1 MKKLYTL
8 AATLLATTSLL
19 AQNTLTSADITYL
32 GDGFYQKE
40 CDTTGV
46 QAGAA
51 GNGITWDFSGLIP
64 KTDSTFLDYIDPA
77 TTAYASSFTAANVA
91 LEEENGALSYFELT
105 TDEYNYYG
113 SVTDDGTGGTIKY
126 TYSDPARYFSF
137 PLAFGNTSSD
147 NLAAGYTAGGLVYTR
162 TGTID
167 TEYDGFGTLILP
179 TGTFTDVSRV
189 KIFEDNHDVATVQG
203 FPINVDVSITTYE
216 WITKGNKSPLLI
228 ISYVKAV
235 TSGVTTLSKI
245 VKMATKKSSGVGITE
260 NNTALELSIFPSPA
274 TNSITITSSEN
285 TATINLLDISGKQLT
300 HNLKLNQEN
309 DISNLQPGIYLIR
322 LNSNNNSTVK
332 RFIKK

>member
-8 AATLLATTSLL
+8 AATLLATTTLL
-19 AQNTLTSADITYL
+19 AQNTINSGDIANI
-32 GDGFYQKE
+32 GDGHFQKE

-46 QAGAA
+46 QAGNA
-51 GNGITWDFSGLIP
+51 GNGITWDFSSLVP
-64 KTDSTFLDYIDPA
+64 KTDSTFLDYVDPA
-77 TTAYASSFTAANVA
+77 TTAYANSFTTANVA

-105 TDEYNYYG
+105 ANEYNYYG
-113 SVTDDGTGGTIKY
+113 SVSDDGTGGTIKY
-126 TYSDPARYFSF
+126 TYSDPARYFTF

-147 NLAAGYTAGGLVYTR
+147 NLAAGYTSGGLVYTR

-216 WITKGNKSPLLI
+216 WISKGNKAPLLI

-245 VKMATKKSSGVGITE
+245 VKMATKKSSGVGISE
-260 NNTALELSIFPSPA
+260 KNNAVELNIFPNPTSNVLQIA
-274 TNSITITSSEN
+274 STETNALVE
-285 TATINLLDISGKQLT
+285 LLDVSGQQLT
-300 HNLKLNQEN
+300 YSLKLNQEN
-309 DISNLQPGIYLIR
+309 DISALQPGVYLVRIR
-322 LNSNNNSTVK
+322 SRNSTMVK
-332 RFIKK
+332 RFIKN